1 MIPLRVLSASEQ
13 VAEYLRQE
21 LLCGTWVDTMPGE
34 SHLVAQLGVGRD
46 TVKMALKHL
55 ERDGLLVPQGVGRR
69 RKIALSDDHTA
80 QALRVAVMLFESE
93 DKGLDFQIQL
103 NHQLEKAGYMHF
115 FADKTLSDL
124 GRNTGRIARFVKKTE
139 ADAWIVS
146 AGSREI
152 LQWFTKQEL
161 PAFALF
167 GARDGLPIASTGP
180 DKSQPLVEA
189 TRRLLAL
196 GHCRISLLC
205 RREHRLPK
213 PVPALRCFL
222 DELEAA
228 GIVTGTFNLPNWEEN
243 REGFEHLLD
252 SLFNGPTPPTAL
264 IIDEPFL
271 YNACFHYLAGRS
283 LRVPQD
289 ISLICTDGDSDFDWC
304 QPSISHIRWDYRLMI
319 RRVVSWANNV
329 SQGKEDLRQT
339 YTKAEF
345 IEGGTMGKAP

>member
-189 TRRLLAL
+189 TRRLLAH

-243 REGFEHLLD
+243 REGFEQLLD
-252 SLFNGPTPPTAL
+252 SLFNGPPPPTAL